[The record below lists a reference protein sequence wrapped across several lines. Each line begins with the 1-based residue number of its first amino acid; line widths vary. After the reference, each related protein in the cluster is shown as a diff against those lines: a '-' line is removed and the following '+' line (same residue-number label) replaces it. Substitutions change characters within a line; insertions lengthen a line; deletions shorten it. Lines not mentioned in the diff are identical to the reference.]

1 MVIALFVS
9 ISSIM
14 VREVEWGFLWERE
27 KKKTHTMAGMEEE
40 GGGGG
45 ARRRHPPPERK

>member
-14 VREVEWGFLWERE
+14 VREVELGVVAYVN
-27 KKKTHTMAGMEEE
+27 KNTKQKIIV
-40 GGGGG
+40 
-45 ARRRHPPPERK
+45 

>member
-14 VREVEWGFLWERE
+14 VREEEINNSMKVS
-27 KKKTHTMAGMEEE
+27 KKKKHILVGLGF
-40 GGGGG
+40 GGVLCSLL
-45 ARRRHPPPERK
+45 